1 MSPRAS
7 AEYAPREYVSC
18 QSTRHHHPCRTRR
31 TGRRAESDHRPSDAF
46 TTRSSSHRAGA
57 PRAVHRRPEQPI
69 LGRHRRP
76 RQRPGQRS
84 QRRFAL
90 TLRLQCVTAL
100 RPMSSGDRGLSSP
113 GGWAAR
119 RSCFQP
125 VRVTGRHSRCTRR
138 RCKWHAGPD
147 CRGHAP
153 HCCSRIRMRGSFVD
167 IAQRDPGIRT
177 GGGDERVP
185 ECVRRY
191 GLGDP
196 VRVPAIERKPDVT
209 RTSRL
214 RHVTA
219 Q

>member
-1 MSPRAS
+1 MPLRRA
-7 AEYAPREYVSC
+7 R
-18 QSTRHHHPCRTRR
+18 RR
-31 TGRRAESDHRPSDAF
+31 TVLARQELSIDAQNSPFWGDTGDHATDQVS
-46 TTRSSSHRAGA
+46 
-57 PRAVHRRPEQPI
+57 
-69 LGRHRRP
+69 
-76 RQRPGQRS
+76 QRS

-90 TLRLQCVTAL
+90 TLRPQCVTAL

-125 VRVTGRHSRCTRR
+125 VRVTGRHSRYTRR